1 MIPFLCWEVILISL
15 AITGWELR
23 LFMINQEEKKKK
35 QRGKGRRKRKGR
47 KTNILELF
55 ELLTVNNCEV
65 IHRYMQEWL

>member
-1 MIPFLCWEVILISL
+1 
-15 AITGWELR
+15 
-23 LFMINQEEKKKK
+23 MINQEGKKKK